1 MNFWV
6 YLTGS
11 GNVLTTLYGNTA
23 PVATGFADP
32 AGEQRKFGVG
42 CHTQGHQ
49 EGQTPRIVVA
59 PGVRLE
65 GQYVRAGRVL
75 FQIGRSPGFLAGKQN
90 LQRFLGAQK
99 TLQRFYRYRGCIR
112 HLGHLLECAVRT
124 KAVVTPSKYRGGR
137 QNGEQGDCKAQFFH
151 AVVSCQFHAGLCCRM
166 ALFRRSACFL
176 LFLLWTGWAFGCAIC
191 APDDAQKTLVRQLAA
206 ADRIVLMQ
214 SAHGVTPIPAP
225 VVVRG
230 TALLGG
236 LPTIPTSSPIAPLRA
251 DDLQLL
257 VMNPGES
264 GWTLLGYLPAARA
277 AWLLRLA
284 GMLPP
289 AVGSAPDMGR
299 ARFFIRDLEDAYPLV
314 AQADYEEVAVQPY
327 AVLRS
332 LATEVDARQ
341 LARWVQDSTRT
352 SRWPLYYLLLGLTGM
367 PRMQSPWS
375 DVFRRGGRSAAP
387 PGLSAMLAALVA
399 LREGAGLAWLE
410 QQFLTSQSTPDAQVQ
425 AALLALSVHG
435 ADGVAISKDQ
445 IVAAYGRFIAR
456 NPQRAGFVASD
467 LANWG
472 RWEFAE
478 AFGVAL
484 RSGEAQVFASRY
496 AIVFYLLR
504 NPRPRAKALVE
515 TLRAEK
521 LM

>member
-1 MNFWV
+1 
-6 YLTGS
+6 
-11 GNVLTTLYGNTA
+11 
-23 PVATGFADP
+23 
-32 AGEQRKFGVG
+32 
-42 CHTQGHQ
+42 
-49 EGQTPRIVVA
+49 
-59 PGVRLE
+59 
-65 GQYVRAGRVL
+65 
-75 FQIGRSPGFLAGKQN
+75 
-90 LQRFLGAQK
+90 
-99 TLQRFYRYRGCIR
+99 
-112 HLGHLLECAVRT
+112 
-124 KAVVTPSKYRGGR
+124 
-137 QNGEQGDCKAQFFH
+137 
-151 AVVSCQFHAGLCCRM
+151 M

-314 AQADYEEVAVQPY
+314 AQAAYEEVAVQPY

-352 SRWPLYYLLLGLTGM
+352 SRWPLYYLLLGLTGHAA
-367 PRMQSPWS
+367 
-375 DVFRRGGRSAAP
+375 DAVTLERRIQERRSECSSSE
-387 PGLSAMLAALVA
+387 LSAMLAALVA

-410 QQFLTSQSTPDAQVQ
+410 QQFLTSPSTPDAQVQ

-478 AFGVAL
+478 AFGTAL

-496 AIVFYLLR
+496 AMVFYLLR
-504 NPRPRAKALVE
+504 NPRPQAKALVE